1 MKIYSG
7 GNTGYDERMTGV
19 RMPDDPVQRTAIY
32 SLLLNIFLVGAK
44 LVLSEL
50 SGSLSLRADA
60 IHSMVDVLA
69 SLALIVGL
77 LISTRKSK
85 SFPYGLYKVEN
96 VVSVAISILLF
107 LSAYEIV
114 MAALR
119 GGQIFL
125 AYSGWQL
132 LAVLSLVPIPF
143 IFGRYQIQIGK
154 RFGSPSMIADGA
166 QHQADVLTSS
176 IVFIAFLGQ
185 MAGVQLDR
193 AAAVV
198 IALFVVRAGWD
209 ILESGMRVLLDASVD
224 RGTLER
230 IRSII
235 EGFPEVVSVKEVVA
249 RNSGRYLFVEAS
261 VVFRLK
267 DLQRAHASATRIE
280 ESIRREV
287 PAVDR
292 IIIHYEPMAR
302 SVMRYAIPLA
312 DPAGE
317 VGVHFGESPYF
328 AIVDIDTV
336 EKKVIRQ
343 EIIANPYLGMEKGK
357 GIKVAE
363 LLLKH
368 KPDMVLTRESLK
380 GKGPGYAFSEAGVET
395 LQIQRSFLKELIDDL
410 LRGQQ
415 LA

>member
-1 MKIYSG
+1 
-7 GNTGYDERMTGV
+7 MTGV

-77 LISTRKSK
+77 VISTRKSEN
-85 SFPYGLYKVEN
+85 FPYGLYKVEN

-119 GGQIFL
+119 GEQIFL
-125 AYSGWQL
+125 TYSGWQL
-132 LAVLSLVPIPF
+132 LAVMALVPIPF
-143 IFGRYQIQIGK
+143 IFGRYQIRIGE

-176 IVFIAFLGQ
+176 IVLIAFLGQ

-193 AAAVV
+193 VAAVV
-198 IALFVVRAGWD
+198 IALFVIRAGWD

-224 RGTLER
+224 RETLER

-235 EGFPEVVSVKEVVA
+235 EEAPEVVSVKEVVA
-249 RNSGRYLFVEAS
+249 RNSGRYLFVEANL
-261 VVFRLK
+261 VFRLR

-280 ESIRREV
+280 ESIKREV

-302 SVMRYAIPLA
+302 SFVRYAVPLA
-312 DPAGE
+312 DPAGD
-317 VGVHFGESPYF
+317 VGTHFGESPYF
-328 AIVDIDTV
+328 AILDIDNV
-336 EKKVIRQ
+336 ERKVKRQ
-343 EIIANPYLGMEKGK
+343 EIVANPYLGLEKGK

-368 KPDMVLTRESLK
+368 KPDIVLTKESLR
-380 GKGPGYAFSEAGVET
+380 GRGPGYAFAEAGVET
-395 LQIQRSFLKELIDDL
+395 LQIQTDSLKELIDDL